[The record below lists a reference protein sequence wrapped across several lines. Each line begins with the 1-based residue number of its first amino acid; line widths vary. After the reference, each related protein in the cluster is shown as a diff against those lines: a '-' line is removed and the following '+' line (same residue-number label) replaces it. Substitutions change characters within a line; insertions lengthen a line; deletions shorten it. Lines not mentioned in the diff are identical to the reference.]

1 MRRILLA
8 GALLAVAGA
17 LAVFL
22 GEALRLG
29 LRNTLYGAAIGA
41 VLGLVPVRSVVGRL
55 GGFLLGVVFA
65 WIGYAV
71 RAQFLPDSVAGQVIA
86 VVLVVLLITLASA
99 LTVGRIPMWS
109 GLLGVAGLIGAYEF
123 LYSAAPY
130 NFLSD
135 SVVAVSSLLV
145 TVALGFLVG
154 VVSDVLGGDDDDE
167 IVLER
172 PASPAGSDK
181 GLAIMTQQ
189 GDS

>member
-22 GEALRLG
+22 GEGLSLG

-41 VLGLVPVRSVVGRL
+41 VLGLVPDRSVAGRL
-55 GGFLLGVVFA
+55 GGFLFGVVFA
-65 WIGYAV
+65 WIGYAI
-71 RAQFLPDSVAGQVIA
+71 RAQFLPDSVSGQIIA
-86 VVLVVLLITLASA
+86 VVVVVLLITLASA
-99 LTVGRIPMWS
+99 LTMGRIPLWS
-109 GLLGVAGLIGAYEF
+109 GLLGAAGLIGAYEY

-130 NFLSD
+130 NFLSE

-154 VVSDVLGGDDDDE
+154 VVSNVFGSDDDDV
-167 IVLER
+167 VLER
-172 PASPAGSDK
+172 TTAPGGSDK

-189 GDS
+189 GES